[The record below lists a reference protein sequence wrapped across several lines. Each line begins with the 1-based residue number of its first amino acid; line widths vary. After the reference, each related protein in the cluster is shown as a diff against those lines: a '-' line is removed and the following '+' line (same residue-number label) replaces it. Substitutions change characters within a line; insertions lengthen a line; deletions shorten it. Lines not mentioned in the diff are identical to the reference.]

1 VSLQNFFVQFAFLYA
16 PLLHCQ
22 MEQVTPEIYRGPDPK
37 AAAIHCLHDKGV
49 KTIISLRTNPETKKE
64 KLCQSLGM
72 KWINIKTGVFKTP
85 TADQFDQFRQIVNDP
100 RNLPCYVSCEIDM
113 DRTAVYLA
121 TYRAVDQ
128 HWTTEQSLDEL
139 NSHHPKRW
147 WPIFR
152 KYERVVTAYADDHK
166 SVDAVAAAHNSAGA
180 GQVAAAAPS
189 LAPGEKQDNNNI
201 QSGNIALQKK

>member
-1 VSLQNFFVQFAFLYA
+1 
-16 PLLHCQ
+16 
-22 MEQVTPEIYRGPDPK
+22 MEQVTPEISRGPDPK
-37 AAAIHCLHDKGV
+37 AAAIHRLHDKGV

-64 KLCQSLGM
+64 KLCESLGM

-85 TADQFDQFRQIVNDP
+85 TADQFDEFRRIVNDP

-113 DRTAVYLA
+113 DRTGVYLA

-128 HWTTEQSLDEL
+128 HWTTEHVIDEL

-166 SVDAVAAAHNSAGA
+166 SADA
-180 GQVAAAAPS
+180 GQVAATHKSLDAGQVPTAPS
-189 LAPGEKQDNNNI
+189 APAVLEKTQGNNNA
-201 QSGNIALQKK
+201 QSENIALQKK